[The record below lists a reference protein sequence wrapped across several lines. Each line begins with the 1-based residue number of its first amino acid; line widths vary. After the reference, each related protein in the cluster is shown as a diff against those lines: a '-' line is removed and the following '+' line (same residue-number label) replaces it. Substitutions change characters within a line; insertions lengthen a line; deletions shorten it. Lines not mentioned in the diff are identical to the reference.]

1 MNKKNLN
8 GIIAIEVMVIV
19 VILLALTT
27 IAIPLF
33 VNLGSIDRENI
44 TYQKI
49 QKIKKAIIGDYNKI
63 NNRERT
69 DFGFVGDIG
78 VLPSNLQELIVNSTY
93 PSYHQEN
100 NVWFGW
106 RGPYL
111 KSSYESGKYVALVD
125 AWGNDIAYNNST
137 LPAVK
142 EIRSAGSDGVF
153 NTSDDIFDYILLD
166 DVSAY
171 VEGDFLTRVTKTL
184 MNSYSASLR
193 IYYPSGGTNITHSDN
208 IVNSGEY
215 DSQLNN
221 VRIPIGNRFFT
232 TLDGQYLKLVAIN
245 GGGKAVVNFYGQET
259 AVDIDYERSFDLHD
273 DTANNSYTVLR
284 GKWSES
290 NGNLYA
296 TNRGGEHRLV
306 FGYPTWR
313 DYRVEVDATLYQ
325 GRGYGIYYRTD
336 GARDITGYVFQYDPG
351 LYPSGI
357 EFVIRKVYR
366 GNENFFPYPERFLAR
381 VRLTNAEFQSKFN
394 SNIYND
400 SHHIS
405 ITVVGDRHIVKV
417 DGQVVIDVHDNEPL
431 FPCGGLCG
439 EPGLRSWDG
448 RSYTAFHDIKVYQ
461 IPPMPNNEIVW
472 WKFEEGNRNIVF
484 GSGFLVD
491 GVEHNGVI
499 DSAARTLSGIFGSAV
514 EFGNKYNLIY
524 VPDHNELDFSDEGT
538 ISLWFY
544 RTQINRWAGLV
555 HKGQKR
561 DWSDEAYSFQFYK
574 RRRLELFLIDT
585 FGNSHALISN
595 TRFNRRTLNRWYHVA
610 ASWGPNGMKIYI
622 NGVLDSS
629 NNQVISVR
637 NTNGNLIIGA
647 QLSEIY
653 SSSYQNFPFA
663 GIIDE
668 VHLYAKQL
676 SDTNIRNLYLKY
688 RDNM

>member
-1 MNKKNLN
+1 MKNN
-8 GIIAIEVMVIV
+8 IKGIAAIEIMVIV

-33 VNLGSIDRENI
+33 INLGSVDRENI

-49 QKIKKAIIGDYNKI
+49 QKIKKAIIGDYNKLV
-63 NNRERT
+63 NKERT

-78 VLPSNLQELIVNSTY
+78 SLPNNLQELVVNSSY
-93 PSYHQEN
+93 PNYHKEN

-111 KSSYESGKYVALVD
+111 KSSFESGKYVALVD
-125 AWGNDIAYNNST
+125 AWGNDIAYNNSS

-142 EIRSAGSDGVF
+142 EIRSAGIDGTF

-166 DVSAY
+166 DINAY

-184 MNSYSASLR
+184 INSYSGTLR
-193 IYYPSGGTNITHSDN
+193 IYYPNGGSTIAHSD
-208 IVNSGEY
+208 IVINSGEY
-215 DSQLNN
+215 DSQLTNI
-221 VRIPIGNRFFT
+221 RIPIGNRFFT
-232 TLDGQYLKLVAIN
+232 TLDSQYLKLVAIN
-245 GGGKAVVNFYGQET
+245 GGGKSVVNFYGEESPT
-259 AVDIDYERSFDLHD
+259 DITYERSFDSHD
-273 DTANNSYTVLR
+273 DTVNNPYTVLR
-284 GKWSES
+284 GSWQED

-296 TNRGGEHRLV
+296 DSAGEHRLV

-313 DYRVEVDATLYQ
+313 DYRVEADATLYS

-336 GARDITGYVFQYDPG
+336 GNTDITGYIFQYDPG

-357 EFVIRKVYR
+357 EFVIRKVYQ
-366 GNENFFPYPERFLAR
+366 GNENYFPYPDRFLAR
-381 VRLTNAEFQSKFN
+381 VRLTSAEFQSIFN

-405 ITVVGDRHIVKV
+405 ITVIGDRHIVKV

-448 RSYTAFHDIKVYQ
+448 NRYTAFHDIKVYQ
-461 IPPMPNNEIVW
+461 IPPMPDNEIVW
-472 WKFEEGNRNIVF
+472 WQFEEGNRDIVY

-491 GVEHNGVI
+491 GVEHNGIIYNASRV
-499 DSAARTLSGIFGSAV
+499 SQGIYGSAV
-514 EFGNKYNLIY
+514 QLQDQLNYIAVN
-524 VPDHNELDFSDEGT
+524 DHDDLDLSDQGT
-538 ISLWFY
+538 ISLW
-544 RTQINRWAGLV
+544 INMNSRKSWAGLV
-555 HKGQKR
+555 HKGNKS
-561 DWSDEAYSFQFYK
+561 DWSDEAYSFQFYG
-574 RRRLELFLIDT
+574 RDRLELLLTDT
-585 FGNSHALISN
+585 SNRTYTLLSN
-595 TRFNRRTLNRWYHVA
+595 TRFKNSNLGKWYHLA
-610 ASWGPNGMKIYI
+610 ASWGPNGMKLYI

-629 NNQVISVR
+629 NNEIVNVR

-647 QLSEIY
+647 QLSETY
-653 SSSYQNFPFA
+653 SSSYKNLPLV

-668 VHLYAKQL
+668 VHIFAKQL
-676 SDTNIRNLYLKY
+676 SDSKIRSLYLKY
-688 RDNM
+688 SGNM